1 MKSFC
6 WDDSIT
12 TESAGTFLKCGYR
25 TSELRHRKNTDWRFY
40 THKLFCGWSTSSTST
55 LLDSAFFTESSRIY
69 WRCAGNSDL
78 LGGVNINGNQEY
90 DWTDALLKC
99 RRWDWPLF
107 GQRSASTGHVIRK
120 NLQSPRN
127 MNNFR
132 NRRRKRAKEAF
143 FWLLI
148 SSYSKRNCL
157 RSGWRTSKKMGVLY
171 SILFPPVDSL

>member
-6 WDDSIT
+6 WDDSIA

-40 THKLFCGWSTSSTST
+40 TQTLLLMVHKLNINFTGFC
-55 LLDSAFFTESSRIY
+55 FFLTESSGIY

-78 LGGVNINGNQEY
+78 LRGVNIEGSQEY

-99 RRWDWPLF
+99 HRWDWPSF
-107 GQRSASTGHVIRK
+107 GQRSASTGHVIRE
-120 NLQSPRN
+120 NLQSQGN
-127 MNNFR
+127 KNNFR

-143 FWLLI
+143 FLLI

-157 RSGWRTSKKMGVLY
+157 RSGWRTSKKVGFFLY
-171 SILFPPVDSL
+171 SIPFPPVYSL